1 MRILIEKLPELKAKL
16 AEVERSWPSIT
27 KFYGADGKYNE
38 AAHDA
43 ARAANAKLDE
53 ALRVAISEGEK
64 QVKIQLAL
72 SSLAEL

>member
-16 AEVERSWPSIT
+16 AEVERSWSLIA

-43 ARAANAKLDE
+43 AWAANTKLDE

-72 SSLAEL
+72 SSLAGL